1 MPIAGP
7 ALDLPLAGTPSSR
20 FLTWM
25 LAGLV
30 GVAVLAFAVAA
41 GADVALRRYAEQP
54 RLVTVALPAATDAAV
69 DEAET
74 RRALDLLRTT
84 PGVAYATLV
93 SREELD
99 KLVEPWLG
107 PRGEGTASLPMP
119 RLIDVGFNPGVTP
132 DVDRLA
138 QAVRPINAGAQ
149 VEDADPGP
157 DAGEHAARVVRL
169 LAGTAGLVMLLA
181 ILAAVV
187 VVTRMS
193 LDLHAETVDLLRL
206 MGARDRYVARQFE
219 QHALASGLRGGIAG
233 FGTGLLLVV
242 AFILIGTGLPGL
254 GLPGLPL
261 RTADWVLLACVPV
274 LGALLTALAARLS
287 AAHGL
292 RRLR

>member
-1 MPIAGP
+1 MPIANP
-7 ALDLPLAGTPSSR
+7 QLDLPLAGTPASR
-20 FLTWM
+20 FLTWIM
-25 LAGLV
+25 AGLV
-30 GVAVLAFAVAA
+30 GVAVLAFAIAA
-41 GADVALRRYAEQP
+41 GADVALRRFAEEP
-54 RLVTVALPAATDAAV
+54 RLVTVALPAAADAAA
-69 DEAET
+69 DESET
-74 RRALDLLRTT
+74 GRALDLLRTT

-99 KLVEPWLG
+99 KLIEPWLG
-107 PRGEGTASLPMP
+107 PRAEGTASLPMP
-119 RLIDVGFNPGVTP
+119 RLIDVGFNPGTTP
-132 DVDRLA
+132 DLDRLA
-138 QAVRPINAGAQ
+138 EAVRAINAGAQ

-169 LAGTAGLVMLLA
+169 LAGTAGLVVLVA

-219 QHALASGLRGGIAG
+219 QHALASGLRGGMVGYGA
-233 FGTGLLLVV
+233 GLLLVL
-242 AFILIGTGLPGL
+242 AFILIGTGVPGL

-274 LGALLTALAARLS
+274 LGALLTALAARVS